1 MPGNVSGADDSSR
14 TETRMSGETSSY
26 TGDVEVGG
34 PADTRELPG
43 LTITKLAV
51 SDMANNAYL
60 LRSTATGE
68 SLLVD
73 AAAEPDRLRELIG
86 DADVRTVV
94 TTHGHWD
101 HHRALPE
108 VVEAT
113 GAVTVAHPADAADL
127 PVPVQRP
134 VEHGDTLQVGDQVLE
149 VVHLRGHT
157 PGSIALVWRGP
168 GDAGTHV
175 FTGDSLFPGGVG
187 NTQQDPE
194 RFRSLIDDVEARL
207 FDVLPDDTWVYPGH
221 GKDTTLGAERPH
233 LGEWRQRGW

>member
-1 MPGNVSGADDSSR
+1 MGSG
-14 TETRMSGETSSY
+14 SY
-26 TGDVEVGG
+26 TGDVYTGNVAVGG
-34 PADTRELPG
+34 PADVRELPG
-43 LTITKLAV
+43 LTISKLAV
-51 SDMANNAYL
+51 SEMANNAYL
-60 LRSTATGE
+60 LRDPDTGE
-68 SLLVD
+68 ALLID
-73 AAAEPDRLRELIG
+73 AAAEPGALRALIG

-113 GAVTVAHPADAADL
+113 GAVTVAHPADAGDL

-134 VEHGDTLQVGDQVLE
+134 VDHGDTVRVGGQNLE

-168 GDAGTHV
+168 EGAGTHV
-175 FTGDSLFPGGVG
+175 FTGDSLFPGGPG
-187 NTQQDPE
+187 RTTTPADFTSLMDDLEERIFE
-194 RFRSLIDDVEARL
+194 RFDDA
-207 FDVLPDDTWVYPGH
+207 TWIYPGH

-233 LGEWRQRGW
+233 LGEWRARGW

>member
-233 LGEWRQRGW
+233 LGEWRERGW

>member
-1 MPGNVSGADDSSR
+1 
-14 TETRMSGETSSY
+14 MSEQY

-34 PADTRELPG
+34 PAQTRVLPG
-43 LTITKLAV
+43 LTVTKLAV
-51 SDMANNAYL
+51 SEMANNVYL
-60 LRSTATGE
+60 LTSTATGE

-73 AAAEPDRLRELIG
+73 AAADPAALQRLTAG
-86 DADVRTVV
+86 ADVRTVV

-108 VVEAT
+108 VVGAT
-113 GAVTVAHPADAADL
+113 GAQTVAHPADAADL
-127 PVPVQRP
+127 PVPVTRP
-134 VEHGDTLQVGDQVLE
+134 VQHGDTVPFGDQVLE

-168 GDAGTHV
+168 DGAGTHV

-187 NTQQDPE
+187 NTQGDAA
-194 RFRSLIDDVEARL
+194 RFTSLLDDVRARL

-221 GKDTTLGAERPH
+221 GSDTTLGAERPE
-233 LGEWRQRGW
+233 LAGWRARGW